1 MSDNDAAT
9 GVQWQG
15 GSHSPG
21 NTSSVTRLSVNINQD
36 AAAALKRHSEK
47 RHVSVTETVRR
58 AIAVYDFVEEELAKG
73 NRIQVVEKS
82 GNVRELLFM

>member
-1 MSDNDAAT
+1 MAENEGL
-9 GVQWQG
+9 GVREQG
-15 GSHSPG
+15 RRASAGP
-21 NTSSVTRLSVNINQD
+21 SVTRLSVNINQD
-36 AAAALKRHSEK
+36 AATALKRHSE
-47 RHVSVTETVRR
+47 RRQVSVTETVRR

>member
-1 MSDNDAAT
+1 MAENEGSM
-9 GVQWQG
+9 GVREQG
-15 GSHSPG
+15 RQASASP
-21 NTSSVTRLSVNINQD
+21 SVTRLSVNINQD
-36 AAAALKRHSEK
+36 AAAALKKHSE
-47 RHVSVTETVRR
+47 RRQVSVTETVRR